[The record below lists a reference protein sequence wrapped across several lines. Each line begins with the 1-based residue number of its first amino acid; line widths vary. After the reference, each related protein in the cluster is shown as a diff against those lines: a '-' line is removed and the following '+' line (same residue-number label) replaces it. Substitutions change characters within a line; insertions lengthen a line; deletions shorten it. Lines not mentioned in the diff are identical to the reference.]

1 MQEYAPVPDGGA
13 FARSREYFGE
23 TEQWLA
29 SGEAAGL
36 RHADLEEQLQERGRE
51 MLRRMFQDHLGLRGA
66 REERRDDV
74 TGADGIARTRAE
86 KGHGRALATVF
97 GQVTVIRMAYRAPG
111 APNIHPLDAEL
122 NLPREKQSHGLRK
135 LAAIESARGSHEDA
149 AAAVT
154 RATGVKIGK
163 RQVEELAVRTARDV
177 DGFYGSRRP
186 GPAPDDHAL
195 VLTCDGK
202 GIVMRPEALRP
213 ATAKAAASARNKLA
227 TRLSPGEK
235 NGRKRICATRRSVIS
250 PAKPGGIRREVPGSD
265 G

>member
-1 MQEYAPVPDGGA
+1 MPDGGA
-13 FARSREYFGE
+13 FARSREYFGK

-74 TGADGIARTRAE
+74 TARTGSRDARGKGSRPGAGDGVRA
-86 KGHGRALATVF
+86 GHGDPDGLPCA
-97 GQVTVIRMAYRAPG
+97 GCPD
-111 APNIHPLDAEL
+111 IHPLDAEL

-177 DGFYGSRRP
+177 DGFYGTAAGPRSR
-186 GPAPDDHAL
+186 
-195 VLTCDGK
+195 
-202 GIVMRPEALRP
+202 
-213 ATAKAAASARNKLA
+213 
-227 TRLSPGEK
+227 
-235 NGRKRICATRRSVIS
+235 
-250 PAKPGGIRREVPGSD
+250 
-265 G
+265 